1 MIYYILNGHDR
12 KDDIVSMLMMFYPNE
27 KYVLTD
33 KTGNTQTVRRFSC
46 ELSLEDA
53 HITGSCEIQES
64 NKSKGKNGPSLC
76 GSG

>member
-33 KTGNTQTVRRFSC
+33 KTEEGLTFVSSYDGKCCVSYLYENG
-46 ELSLEDA
+46 ELKTEGTADLR
-53 HITGSCEIQES
+53 
-64 NKSKGKNGPSLC
+64 N
-76 GSG
+76 